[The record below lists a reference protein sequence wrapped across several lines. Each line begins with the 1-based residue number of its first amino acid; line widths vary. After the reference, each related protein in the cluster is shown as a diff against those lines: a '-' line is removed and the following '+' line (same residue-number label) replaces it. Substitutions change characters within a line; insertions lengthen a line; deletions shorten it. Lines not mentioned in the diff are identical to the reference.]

1 MKDHTNA
8 NQKKAGTAALKSEE
22 KNKLKMTNLIRDRKG
37 QYIKIKSSLF
47 LEDTAILNLHV
58 PNKIP
63 SKNRKQN

>member
-1 MKDHTNA
+1 MKDHTNT
-8 NQKKAGTAALKSEE
+8 NHKKSGTAALKSEE
-22 KNKLKMTNLIRDRKG
+22 ENKLKMTNLIRDRKG

-47 LEDTAILNLHV
+47 LGDTAILNLRV